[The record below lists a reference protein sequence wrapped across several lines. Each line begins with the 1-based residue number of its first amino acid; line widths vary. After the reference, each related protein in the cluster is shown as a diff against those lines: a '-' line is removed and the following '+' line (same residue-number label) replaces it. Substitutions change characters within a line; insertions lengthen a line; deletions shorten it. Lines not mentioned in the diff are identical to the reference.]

1 MDPRLDDI
9 ERYLSNRMTD
19 AERHA
24 FEKKA
29 LSDPF
34 LADALA
40 GAQSIKEEQFA
51 SDVKALRDQIKI
63 PAKTPA
69 MTFRIAAGVLLAVAA
84 GWLIWNPKVPTETD
98 PVSTEN
104 SGPVAPDSIRPAI
117 ADSKTEEL
125 RTSTKD
131 EEKPAQAQAQHTPGP
146 TTAEPEGITNPAS
159 AAGVA
164 TSPEPAPLAE
174 AAEEATV
181 AASRKEAS
189 QAPSAKRSAAPAQV
203 VVGKVTEAEDG
214 IPLGN
219 VLVKDADTQVETRT
233 RGDGSYQLPVKTE
246 KPTLQYSYP
255 GLQSVELRA
264 GQDIPADVRLTDD
277 VERRSEV
284 IAFPPDRWSPSPTD
298 DLQLAAPT
306 GGILLYQKYLEDN
319 LVMPEPAR
327 NVGISGKV
335 TVSLVIDATGQIQDL
350 QVLKGLG
357 YGCDEEAIRLVRSG
371 PSWKPAVLRNTTVA
385 STVWVK
391 LEFRT
396 KP

>member
-1 MDPRLDDI
+1 MDPRHDDI

-34 LADALA
+34 LADAIA

-51 SDVKALRDQIKI
+51 SDVRALRDRIKV

-69 MTFRIAAGVLLAVAA
+69 MAFRIAAGVLLTVAA

-98 PVSTEN
+98 SASAET
-104 SGPVAPDSIRPAI
+104 SGPVATDSIRPAM
-117 ADSKTEEL
+117 ADSKAEEI
-125 RTSTKD
+125 RTSTKG
-131 EEKPAQAQAQHTPGP
+131 EEKPAQAKHAPRPTPG
-146 TTAEPEGITNPAS
+146 EPEGTTKPAS

-181 AASRKEAS
+181 VESRKEANQVPYS
-189 QAPSAKRSAAPAQV
+189 KRSAAQAQV

-219 VLVKDADTQVETRT
+219 VVVKDADTQVETRT

-277 VERRSEV
+277 VERQSEV
-284 IAFPPDRWSPSPTD
+284 IAFPPERWSPSSTD
-298 DLQLAAPT
+298 DLQLATPT
-306 GGILLYQKYLEDN
+306 VGILPYQTYLEDN

-327 NVGISGKV
+327 NAGISGKV
-335 TVSLVIDATGQIQDL
+335 TVSMVIDATGHIQDL
-350 QVLKGLG
+350 HAIKSLG

-385 STVWVK
+385 TTVWVK

>member
-1 MDPRLDDI
+1 MDPRHDDI
-9 ERYLSNRMTD
+9 ERYLSNRMAD
-19 AERHA
+19 AERHT

-34 LADALA
+34 LADAIA

-51 SDVKALRDQIKI
+51 ADVKALRDQIKI

-69 MTFRIAAGVLLAVAA
+69 LTFRIAAGVLLAVAV

-98 PVSTEN
+98 PVSAET
-104 SGPVAPDSIRPAI
+104 SGPVAADSIRPAM
-117 ADSKTEEL
+117 ADSKAEEL
-125 RTSTKD
+125 HTSTKD
-131 EEKPAQAQAQHTPGP
+131 EEKPAQAQHTPGP
-146 TTAEPEGITNPAS
+146 TTTEPEGITNPAS
-159 AAGVA
+159 TAGAA

-181 AASRKEAS
+181 EESRKEAI
-189 QAPSAKRSAAPAQV
+189 QAHSAKRSAAPVQV

-233 RGDGSYQLPVKTE
+233 RGDGSYQLPVKAE

-284 IAFPPDRWSPSPTD
+284 IAFPPERWSPSPTD

-306 GGILLYQKYLEDN
+306 GGILPYQKYLEDN
-319 LVMPEPAR
+319 LVMPEAAR
-327 NVGISGKV
+327 NAGISGKV
-335 TVSLVIDATGQIQDL
+335 TVSLVIDATGLIQNL
-350 QVLKGLG
+350 HVLKSLG